1 MSLLA
6 NTNSL
11 SRRNLLSLGCVG
23 LSSFSLGTPMQAH
36 QLATATPGKAKRV
49 LLLFMDGGPSHIDLF
64 DLKPDAPQEIRGPCR
79 PIPTSV
85 PGINIGEYFPKVAQQ
100 MHHIAQIR
108 SMSHKDIPHDQAVYH
123 SLTGYRHAI
132 KAGGLKISPHDHPHF
147 ASSFY
152 RVDPAPNTLPSSI
165 EIPGPMRI
173 DARILPGQTGG
184 RLGAR
189 WNPFPVHVTRD
200 GLVIP
205 PELGRLERTTEANLV
220 QRYGLLEKLQ
230 NQDLNSNVSAST
242 EFQALQKQVLGI
254 LQKPSIQDA
263 FNLEQES
270 AKIRMLTAVIGTVNP
285 HCLRAACWKRGRVSL
300 PFIGEKKLRIG
311 RVLLNPCWSITPGTH
326 IATTFH

>member
-1 MSLLA
+1 MSLSSKF
-6 NTNSL
+6 NSL
-11 SRRNLLSLGCVG
+11 SRRNLLSLGCFG
-23 LSSFSLGTPMQAH
+23 LSSFGLGNSLQAH
-36 QLATATPGKAKRV
+36 HSAAATSGKAKRV
-49 LLLFMDGGPSHIDLF
+49 LLLFMDGGPSHIDLL
-64 DLKPDAPQEIRGPCR
+64 DLKPDAPKEIRGPCK

-108 SMSHKDIPHDQAVYH
+108 SMNHKDIPHDQAVYH

-132 KAGGLKISPHDHPHF
+132 KAGGLKVSPNDHPHF
-147 ASSFY
+147 SSSFY
-152 RVDPAPNTLPSSI
+152 RADQAPNTLPSSI

-200 GLVIP
+200 GTVIP
-205 PELGRLERTTEANLV
+205 PELGRLERSTEANLV
-220 QRYGLLEKLQ
+220 HRYGLLQKLQ
-230 NQDLNSNVSAST
+230 NQDLNSNVSASI

-263 FNLEQES
+263 FDLDQEPDNIRDAYGRDRHGQS
-270 AKIRMLTAVIGTVNP
+270 ALLARRMLEAGARFITVY
-285 HCLRAACWKRGRVSL
+285 WGRKS
-300 PFIGEKKLRIG
+300 KIG
-311 RVLLNPCWSITPGTH
+311 RVHLSPCWSTTLGIH
-326 IATTFH
+326 IATISH